1 MLAFE
6 IDAVLA
12 AANVSRNLADDTAA
26 LDVARALIDL
36 RLGVDR
42 R

>member
-26 LDVARALIDL
+26 LDIARSLIDL